1 MMDTTNLATYF
12 VQRTSDNALLGRD
25 DIWYPPAACRRILF
39 KLCRFDRDS
48 AARKAKSCQYAA
60 KPIEEKDARACLGF
74 KSPSWNK
81 FWATNIKTI
90 KVCVFT
96 TENALEAENNR
107 HPEPGPAEEAVKPEK
122 AARPRP
128 EYESSIGRFVHADPA
143 ILAESFD
150 TPLIRET
157 MEVISRL
164 SALSLEWSALTCD
177 FTSRI
182 WKIENALNDE
192 SHFAE
197 FMNLNSDEGNRCYQ
211 RMHQLRIARRQLKNE
226 RNLVGIINEALQNP
240 AFNFAALHDRLEWI
254 RAAFEKSQDRTY
266 VVRERWPFEDD
277 RINA

>member
-1 MMDTTNLATYF
+1 MDTTNLATYF

-107 HPEPGPAEEAVKPEK
+107 HPEPGRRRKRSSPRKRQGH
-122 AARPRP
+122 ARSMRALLDDSSMRTPRFWRSRSIP
-128 EYESSIGRFVHADPA
+128 RSSVRQ
-143 ILAESFD
+143 
-150 TPLIRET
+150 
-157 MEVISRL
+157 
-164 SALSLEWSALTCD
+164 
-177 FTSRI
+177 
-182 WKIENALNDE
+182 WK
-192 SHFAE
+192 
-197 FMNLNSDEGNRCYQ
+197 
-211 RMHQLRIARRQLKNE
+211 
-226 RNLVGIINEALQNP
+226 
-240 AFNFAALHDRLEWI
+240 
-254 RAAFEKSQDRTY
+254 
-266 VVRERWPFEDD
+266 
-277 RINA
+277 